1 MIVANVP
8 FASPGVILYLGQ
20 SATFSPLLQLALCTN
35 EMAVFTRKKKDFFF
49 IRRLKIKN
57 NINL

>member
-8 FASPGVILYLGQ
+8 FASPGVIQYLGQ

-35 EMAVFTRKKKDFFF
+35 EMAVFTRIKKKN
-49 IRRLKIKN
+49 IRRQKIKK

>member
-8 FASPGVILYLGQ
+8 FASPGVIQYLGQ

-35 EMAVFTRKKKDFFF
+35 EMAVFTRIKKKIFFYEEA
-49 IRRLKIKN
+49 KN
-57 NINL
+57 KEKY